1 MFTTEKIIGDVV
13 YISFADK
20 ERYKDIGIDKLAGHF
35 KILGYDNIGL
45 WVEHPYMLES
55 KSTNK
60 KIKSNFVIKW
70 DNVKTIMHYPGR
82 KGYDFPSEFD
92 KNIGFII
99 RKKIK

>member
-60 KIKSNFVIKW
+60 NIKSNFLITW
-70 DNVKTIMHYPGR
+70 DNVKTIMHYPDR
-82 KGYDFPSEFD
+82 KGFDFPSEFD
-92 KNIGFII
+92 KEYGFNI
-99 RKKIK
+99 KK